1 MTCFVRILLL
11 IWLGSMT
18 LVARSYAQDA
28 SDTLSTLRSQALKV
42 FLDFNRGDRNFIRTE
57 VQYINYVRDRNQA
70 DVHVMVTTR
79 RSGSGGREYT
89 FTFMG
94 QNNYVSMNDTLI
106 FFSNQTDTQD
116 EVRRGYTRVIQMG
129 LMRYVVHTPLARFIN
144 IAFNYRL
151 PQRPV
156 TDRWDYWV
164 FRINGN
170 TSMNGE
176 QRRNR
181 YHLNG
186 YISANRI
193 TPNWKTR
200 LSVNGT
206 FNEENITLSDGGKVN
221 NTRHSKDFNLL
232 HVKSLSDHWSLGVSN
247 WVSTSTYNNRKLS
260 LGLMPA
266 LEYNFYPYVESTR
279 HELRFLY
286 EIGVALNQ
294 YEEVT
299 LFDKTEETLYFEKL
313 SIIWENKKQW
323 GQAEMELEGSHMFND
338 VSFYRIQFSS
348 NLNLRL
354 FTGFSLRLSGKIE
367 RIKDQISLAKEAGI
381 DDQEVLLR
389 QRELQTPYRYRANV
403 GLSYTFGSIYTN
415 IVNPRIG
422 R

>member
-1 MTCFVRILLL
+1 
-11 IWLGSMT
+11 MT

-28 SDTLSTLRSQALKV
+28 PDTLSTLRSQALKV
-42 FLDFNRGDRNFIRTE
+42 FLDFNRGDRNFIRTQ

-129 LMRYVVHTPLARFIN
+129 LMRYVVDTPLARFIN

-164 FRINGN
+164 FRINAN

-193 TPNWKTR
+193 TANWKTR

-206 FNEENITLSDGGKVN
+206 FNEENITLSDGGKVK

-294 YEEVT
+294 YEEVS